1 MIKIIK
7 TFSLI
12 LLSFSLIAGCSEK
25 KDDSSKTNL
34 LALAALSSR
43 SSSASTA
50 TTRDMYTGFADI
62 PSSIYKTV
70 ASGATASVQGQ
81 SRTLA
86 TTDYKFQNSANDASV
101 SKVYDLVRG
110 TAKTTRDIAKSIG
123 DIVKALEV
131 IPVTT
136 AIEGSNPA
144 GSTGWANLASKYK
157 FQPSTILSGG
167 KKLEVWWNNAPAPF
181 ANNKAIEMNYTGS
194 STSGNMSG
202 FVFVRFTSVTN
213 ATTLSKAY
221 IRFDYNATTSTRSM
235 VVILQDIGP
244 TFTDKAHFFVQEVN
258 GVTSMDGTYT
268 ANNFNANSTGVAVA
282 NRAYVFSAIGNA
294 TKAVVNAAFPLATDN
309 TTAIYANTAM
319 GNIGQVWTNFIFA
332 NPTIVALVQGVSAC
346 AAPSVVLT
354 PTNGNPTGGTVTGA
368 GVTTVAALKTCLDAI
383 ITAQSSTN
391 SVKDTYFLTNIK
403 NPAYFSVSGNTVS
416 LYGVES
422 LEASD
427 TNKTAYDALQ
437 NNTSFLS
444 STRTTT
450 NTTYAAALDAVS
462 VTGLN
467 LFTGTGVPTGSS
479 ATDLTKLNAQWG
491 GSATGTGT
499 STSSATANTVNGS
512 IDNTAPF

>member
-1 MIKIIK
+1 M
-7 TFSLI
+7 
-12 LLSFSLIAGCSEK
+12 LSISMIAGCSEK
-25 KDDSSKTNL
+25 KDDNSKTSL

-43 SSSASTA
+43 SSSASA
-50 TTRDMYTGFADI
+50 TSTRTTDMYTGFAEI

-81 SRTLA
+81 TRTLA
-86 TTDYKFQNSANDASV
+86 TTDYKFQNSTNTASV
-101 SKVYDLVRG
+101 SGIYDLVRV
-110 TAKTTRDIAKSIG
+110 TAKSTRDIAKSVG
-123 DIVKALEV
+123 DLVKALEA
-131 IPVTT
+131 ITVTT
-136 AIEGSNPA
+136 AQGSEPA
-144 GSTGWANLASKYK
+144 GPNGWGNLASKYK
-157 FQPSTILSGG
+157 YQPSTILSGG

-268 ANNFNANSTGVAVA
+268 VNNFNANSNGVAVA
-282 NRAYVFSAIGNA
+282 NRAYVFSAVGNA
-294 TKAVVNAAFPLATDN
+294 TKAVVNAAFPLTTDN

-332 NPTIVALVQGVSAC
+332 NPTIVASVQSVSAC
-346 AAPSVVLT
+346 ASPSVLLT
-354 PTNGNPTGGTVTGA
+354 PTNGNPTASTAT

-383 ITAQSSTN
+383 VTAQSSTN
-391 SVKDTYFLTNIK
+391 SVKDVYFLTNIK

-427 TNKTAYDALQ
+427 PNKAAFDLLQ
-437 NNTSFLS
+437 NNASFLS
-444 STRTTT
+444 STRTKT
-450 NTTYAAALDAVS
+450 NTTYAAALDAVTVS
-462 VTGLN
+462 GSN
-467 LFTGTGVPTGSS
+467 LFTGTGIPTEAS

-491 GSATGTGT
+491 NGTPGTGT
-499 STSSATANTVNGS
+499 SASNAGTNSVNGS
-512 IDNTAPF
+512 KDDTAPF

>member
-1 MIKIIK
+1 M
-7 TFSLI
+7 
-12 LLSFSLIAGCSEK
+12 IAGCSEK

-86 TTDYKFQNSANDASV
+86 TTDYNFQNSTNSASV
-101 SKVYDLVRG
+101 SSVYDLVRV
-110 TAKTTRDIAKSIG
+110 TAKSTRDIAKSIG
-123 DIVKALEV
+123 DLVKALEA
-131 IPVTT
+131 IPVT
-136 AIEGSNPA
+136 
-144 GSTGWANLASKYK
+144 STLQGTDTWGGAASKYK
-157 FQPSTILSGG
+157 YQPSTILSGG
-167 KKLEVWWNNAPAPF
+167 KKLEVWWNNAAAPYT
-181 ANNKAIEMNYTGS
+181 NNKAIEMNYTGS
-194 STSGNMSG
+194 TTSGNING
-202 FVFVRFTSVTN
+202 FVFVRYLSSST

-221 IRFDYNATTSTRSM
+221 VNFNYNATTSTRSM

-319 GNIGQVWTNFIFA
+319 GTIGQVWTNFIFA
-332 NPTIVALVQGVSAC
+332 NTSIVTAVQGLGGTC
-346 AAPSVVLT
+346 AAPNVILT
-354 PTNGNPTGGTVTGA
+354 PSNGNPPASTAT
-368 GVTTVAALKTCLDAI
+368 GVTTVANLKACLDTI
-383 ITAQSSTN
+383 N
-391 SVKDTYFLTNIK
+391 PSVNAKDVYFLTNIK

-422 LEASD
+422 LAASD
-427 TNKTAYDALQ
+427 ANKAAFDVLQ
-437 NNTSFLS
+437 SSASFLA

-462 VTGLN
+462 VSGLS
-467 LFTGTGVPTGSS
+467 LFTGTGIPTGTS
-479 ATDLTKLNAQWG
+479 ATSLTSLNAQWG

>member
-12 LLSFSLIAGCSEK
+12 LLSFSIIAGCSEK

-332 NPTIVALVQGVSAC
+332 NTSIVTAVQGLGGTC
-346 AAPSVVLT
+346 AAPNVILT
-354 PTNGNPTGGTVTGA
+354 PSNGNPPASTAT
-368 GVTTVAALKTCLDAI
+368 GVTTVANLKACLDTI
-383 ITAQSSTN
+383 N
-391 SVKDTYFLTNIK
+391 PSVNAKDVYFLTNIK
-403 NPAYFSVSGNTVS
+403 NPAYFSVSGTTVS

-437 NNTSFLS
+437 NNASFLS

-450 NTTYAAALDAVS
+450 NATYAAALDAVS
-462 VTGLN
+462 VSGLN
-467 LFTGTGVPTGSS
+467 LFTGTPGIPTGTS
-479 ATDLTKLNAQWG
+479 ATSLTSLNAQWG

>member
-1 MIKIIK
+1 M
-7 TFSLI
+7 
-12 LLSFSLIAGCSEK
+12 IAGCSEK

-86 TTDYKFQNSANDASV
+86 TTDYNFQNSANDASV

-123 DIVKALEV
+123 DLVKALEA
-131 IPVTT
+131 IPVT
-136 AIEGSNPA
+136 
-144 GSTGWANLASKYK
+144 STLQGTDTWGGAASKYK
-157 FQPSTILSGG
+157 YQPSTILSGG
-167 KKLEVWWNNAPAPF
+167 KKLEVWWNNAAAPYT
-181 ANNKAIEMNYTGS
+181 NNKAIEMNYTGS
-194 STSGNMSG
+194 TTSGNING
-202 FVFVRFTSVTN
+202 FVFVRYLSSST

-221 IRFDYNATTSTRSM
+221 VNFNYNATTSTRSM

-332 NPTIVALVQGVSAC
+332 NTSIVTAVQGLGGTC
-346 AAPSVVLT
+346 AAPNVILT
-354 PTNGNPTGGTVTGA
+354 PSNGNPPASTAT
-368 GVTTVAALKTCLDAI
+368 GVTTVANLKACLDTI
-383 ITAQSSTN
+383 N
-391 SVKDTYFLTNIK
+391 PSVNAKDVYFLTNIK
-403 NPAYFSVSGNTVS
+403 NPAYFSVSGTTVS

-427 TNKTAYDALQ
+427 PNKAAFDLLQ
-437 NNTSFLS
+437 NNASFLS

-450 NTTYAAALDAVS
+450 NATYAAALDAVS
-462 VTGLN
+462 VSGLN
-467 LFTGTGVPTGSS
+467 LFTGTPGIPTGTS
-479 ATDLTKLNAQWG
+479 ATSLTSLNAQWG

>member
-1 MIKIIK
+1 M
-7 TFSLI
+7 
-12 LLSFSLIAGCSEK
+12 IAGCSEK

-123 DIVKALEV
+123 DIVKALEA
-131 IPVTT
+131 IPVT
-136 AIEGSNPA
+136 
-144 GSTGWANLASKYK
+144 STLQGTDTWGGAASKYK
-157 FQPSTILSGG
+157 YQPSTILSGG
-167 KKLEVWWNNAPAPF
+167 KKLEVWWNNAAAPYT
-181 ANNKAIEMNYTGS
+181 NNKAIEMNYTGS
-194 STSGNMSG
+194 TTSGNING
-202 FVFVRFTSVTN
+202 FVFVRYLSSST

-221 IRFDYNATTSTRSM
+221 VNFNYNATTSTRSM

-332 NPTIVALVQGVSAC
+332 NTSIVTAVQGLGGTC
-346 AAPSVVLT
+346 AAPNVILT
-354 PTNGNPTGGTVTGA
+354 PSNGNPPASTAT
-368 GVTTVAALKTCLDAI
+368 GVTTVANLKACLDTI
-383 ITAQSSTN
+383 N
-391 SVKDTYFLTNIK
+391 PSVNAKDVYFLTNIK
-403 NPAYFSVSGNTVS
+403 NPAYFSVSGTTVS

-427 TNKTAYDALQ
+427 PNKAAFDLLQ
-437 NNTSFLS
+437 NNASFLS

-450 NTTYAAALDAVS
+450 NATYAAALDAVS
-462 VTGLN
+462 VSGLN
-467 LFTGTGVPTGSS
+467 LFTGTPGIPTGTS
-479 ATDLTKLNAQWG
+479 ATSLTSLNAQWG

>member
-12 LLSFSLIAGCSEK
+12 LLSFSMIAGCSEK

-86 TTDYKFQNSANDASV
+86 TTDYNFQNSTNSASV
-101 SKVYDLVRG
+101 SSVYDLVRV
-110 TAKTTRDIAKSIG
+110 TAKSTRDIAKSIG
-123 DIVKALEV
+123 DLVKALEA
-131 IPVTT
+131 IPVT
-136 AIEGSNPA
+136 
-144 GSTGWANLASKYK
+144 STLQGTDTWGGAASKYK
-157 FQPSTILSGG
+157 YQPSTILSGG
-167 KKLEVWWNNAPAPF
+167 KKLEVWWNNAAAPY

-194 STSGNMSG
+194 TTSGNING
-202 FVFVRFTSVTN
+202 FVFVRYLSSST

-221 IRFDYNATTSTRSM
+221 VNFNYNATTSTRSM

-332 NPTIVALVQGVSAC
+332 NTSIVTAVQGLGGTC
-346 AAPSVVLT
+346 AAPNVILT
-354 PTNGNPTGGTVTGA
+354 PSNGNPPASTAT
-368 GVTTVAALKTCLDAI
+368 GVTTVANLKACLDTI
-383 ITAQSSTN
+383 N
-391 SVKDTYFLTNIK
+391 PSVNAKDVYFLTNIK

-422 LEASD
+422 LAASD
-427 TNKTAYDALQ
+427 ANKAAFDVLQ
-437 NNTSFLS
+437 SSASFLA

-462 VTGLN
+462 VSGLS
-467 LFTGTGVPTGSS
+467 LFTGTGIPTGTS
-479 ATDLTKLNAQWG
+479 ATSLTSLNAQWG